1 MLLFHPSGGR
11 HCQRYVGQN
20 RSPLRWTACSHLA
33 ASALSLYLVIVLSL
47 CVGAFGA
54 DQRPLVF
61 EKARVW
67 RSSPRVTTCRVLPQ
81 RRVGV
86 RLPLLRGRQSRTAR
100 LGLNSLF
107 YFYRWRTHR
116 ERIQGTVRVDVC
128 YLFAPFIAVP
138 GVMVFRRD
146 EEGTT
151 RADQMLDH
159 GQFGASEQT
168 SLGHF
173 HVPDQVRSPDQD
185 PPAPGTVGITGHDLL
200 WPPQGDAAFTDRDQ
214 DPPCLRFL
222 EDLVS

>member
-1 MLLFHPSGGR
+1 
-11 HCQRYVGQN
+11 
-20 RSPLRWTACSHLA
+20 
-33 ASALSLYLVIVLSL
+33 
-47 CVGAFGA
+47 
-54 DQRPLVF
+54 
-61 EKARVW
+61 
-67 RSSPRVTTCRVLPQ
+67 
-81 RRVGV
+81 
-86 RLPLLRGRQSRTAR
+86 
-100 LGLNSLF
+100 
-107 YFYRWRTHR
+107 
-116 ERIQGTVRVDVC
+116 
-128 YLFAPFIAVP
+128 
-138 GVMVFRRD
+138 MVFRRD